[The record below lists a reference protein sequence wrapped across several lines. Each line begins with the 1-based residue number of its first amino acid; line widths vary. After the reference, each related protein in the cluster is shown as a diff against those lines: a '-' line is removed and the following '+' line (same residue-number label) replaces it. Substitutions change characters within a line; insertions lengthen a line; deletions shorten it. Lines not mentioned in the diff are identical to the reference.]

1 MNDSVL
7 RGFCRTCGW
16 PIYLWD
22 MNGIY
27 FPRYIEYVDENI
39 NTHMNPFE
47 IHKIVP
53 VWFLS
58 PKQMKIIWED
68 DHSRAWMFKRVNKQH
83 RASAHFL
90 LYHIL
95 DENPFLVAKIL
106 KEAGENSK
114 EENK

>member
-7 RGFCRTCGW
+7 RGFCQTCGW

-58 PKQMKIIWED
+58 PKQMNIIRLDSKFKEWCWTNHYQNSNDINALMEFVEKI
-68 DHSRAWMFKRVNKQH
+68 
-83 RASAHFL
+83 
-90 LYHIL
+90 
-95 DENPFLVAKIL
+95 PFLVVKVL
-106 KEAGENSK
+106 KDAGEKNSK